1 MCLEPTEFT
10 VVAEWRPHSLGDCQ
24 VLFQRTVGAKVE
36 VVIKQIRLKENL
48 LFFSTLAGTKRQCI
62 LNPSDEI

>member
-36 VVIKQIRLKENL
+36 VVIKQIGLKENL
-48 LFFSTLAGTKRQCI
+48 LFFLYTGWHKKTMYFKPLR
-62 LNPSDEI
+62 

>member
-48 LFFSTLAGTKRQCI
+48 LFFLYTGWHKKTMYFKLLR
-62 LNPSDEI
+62 